1 MQRKTKLK
9 WLRALYVQ
17 LKMFME
23 ANEIESDIDI
33 NDLF

>member
-9 WLRALYVQ
+9 WLRALCVQ
-17 LKMFME
+17 LKMIIE